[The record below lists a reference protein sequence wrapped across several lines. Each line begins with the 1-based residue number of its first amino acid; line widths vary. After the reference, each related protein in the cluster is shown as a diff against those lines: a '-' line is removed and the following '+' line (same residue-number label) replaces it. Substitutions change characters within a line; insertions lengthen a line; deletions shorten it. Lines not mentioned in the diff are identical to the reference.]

1 MVNIKTESDT
11 SYHKQ
16 VKVPPTA
23 ANGSSQVVDITQTFR
38 HAYSFDFMELALLI
52 VGILMLIQL
61 SKVRGI
67 FYYVSLTLQDLID
80 VLLLLVIIYVVLK
93 IISSIVGAILLYG
106 NEKSIS
112 SMVEETNVEQK
123 L

>member
-1 MVNIKTESDT
+1 MAQFIVHFLKLIPIAKISLEIWAHSCIKLHNI
-11 SYHKQ
+11 
-16 VKVPPTA
+16 
-23 ANGSSQVVDITQTFR
+23 
-38 HAYSFDFMELALLI
+38 AYSFDFMELALLI